1 MIAMQYT
8 IRLAADYHGD
18 QVHQRVNQRRSLF
31 DDLPGLLHKSFLFNE
46 SEGLYAPFYVWE
58 DDAPARAFLMGD
70 LFRDLVET
78 YGRPRVRC
86 WSVISFSDGPVLDA
100 GEIAVKELDSIAAET
115 DLAQLVEN
123 ENLHHATVCQAPG
136 VGCHLV
142 GIDTDRWE
150 LMRYSTWTERAAP
163 PACDADMM
171 ECYNILHL
179 SRPVLTA

>member
-70 LFRDLVET
+70 LFRDLVDT
-78 YGRPRVRC
+78 FGRPRVRC
-86 WSVISFSDGPVLDA
+86 WSVISFRDRPGLDA
-100 GEIAVKELDSIAAET
+100 GDIAVKELDSIAAET
-115 DLAQLVEN
+115 SHRDPTDAQKLELDRRLTELDAIPEN
-123 ENLHHATVCQAPG
+123 
-136 VGCHLV
+136 
-142 GIDTDRWE
+142 
-150 LMRYSTWTERAAP
+150 
-163 PACDADMM
+163 
-171 ECYNILHL
+171 
-179 SRPVLTA
+179 VLTWEQIKARVKDRR